1 MPLPRPLRPFAH
13 RDYSILVSAMIASVF
28 AHGMWAVAM
37 VYQVRELGGG
47 PAQLSIVATASSL
60 GLVTLV
66 LLGGITA
73 DRLSCRRIII
83 AVEALSLV
91 VMTTAAVLAVTGAIQ
106 LWHLSVVGFLGGAG
120 AAFFYPAYS
129 ALLPR
134 MLPAADLLAANGVE
148 GTMRPVLQTA
158 AGPAAA
164 GMIVAALSPGHAIV
178 GIAACH
184 LVALVGLRF
193 ISRNPAY
200 DTHGEHT
207 LAEHQHDGGAEQPA
221 TAVSAAP
228 STGAL
233 PVVAPSTGALPVVAP
248 ARTESG
254 PEPGSGPAEEP
265 AAEPDAEPAR
275 RPSMLGDMREGFAYT
290 LATPWLKWTL
300 IFAVISVVSFIG
312 PIEVLLPFIVSDRLD
327 GDAQTFGFVLA
338 AFGIGSAV
346 GSIITASLR
355 LPRRYLSVMVLVWGF
370 GTAPLAVVGFVT
382 EVWHLFAAVFVVGV
396 TGAVGNVIWGT
407 LLQRRVPARMLG
419 RISSLDFFVSLA
431 LMPVS
436 MAVAGPLGE
445 IVPLWVLFFVA
456 AFVSPVVGVI
466 AWLAGRMR
474 EDELAHPLR
483 SV

>member
-1 MPLPRPLRPFAH
+1 MPLPRPLRPFAY

-47 PAQLSIVATASSL
+47 PAQLSVVATASSL

-73 DRLSCRRIII
+73 DRLSCRKIII
-83 AVEALSLV
+83 AVEALSLA
-91 VMTTAAVLAVTGAIQ
+91 VMTGTAVLATTGMIE
-106 LWHLSVVGFLGGAG
+106 LWHLTLAGFLGGAG

-178 GIAACH
+178 GIALCH
-184 LVALVGLRF
+184 LAAVVVLRF

-207 LAEHQHDGGAEQPA
+207 LAGARHDDGAPQQA

-233 PVVAPSTGALPVVAP
+233 PVVAPSTGALPVVEP
-248 ARTESG
+248 TRTG
-254 PEPGSGPAEEP
+254 AAPEPGSGPAADP
-265 AAEPDAEPAR
+265 GAEPAG
-275 RPSMLGDMREGFAYT
+275 RPSMLGEMREGFAYT

-300 IFAVISVVSFIG
+300 VFAVLSVVSFIG

-327 GDAQTFGFVLA
+327 GDARTFGFVLA

-346 GSIITASLR
+346 GSITTASLR
-355 LPRRYLSVMVLVWGF
+355 LPRRYLTVMVLVWGF
-370 GTAPLAVVGFVT
+370 GTVPLAVVGFVT

-396 TGAVGNVIWGT
+396 TGAIGNVIWGT

-445 IVPLWVLFFVA
+445 VLPLWVIFCVA
-456 AFVSPVVGVI
+456 AFASPVVGVA
-466 AWLAGRMR
+466 AWLAGRLR
-474 EDELAHPLR
+474 EDEIAHPLR
-483 SV
+483 SG

>member
-83 AVEALSLV
+83 AVEALSLAI
-91 VMTTAAVLAVTGAIQ
+91 MTTAAVLAVTGAIQ

-207 LAEHQHDGGAEQPA
+207 LAENQRDGGAEQPA

-228 STGAL
+228 STGPL
-233 PVVAPSTGALPVVAP
+233 PVIMPVRAEVAP
-248 ARTESG
+248 E
-254 PEPGSGPAEEP
+254 
-265 AAEPDAEPAR
+265 AEPAPTR
-275 RPSMLGDMREGFAYT
+275 KSSMLGDMREGFAYT

-355 LPRRYLSVMVLVWGF
+355 LPRRYLTVMVLVWGF

-445 IVPLWVLFFVA
+445 IVPLWVIFFVA
-456 AFVSPVVGVI
+456 AFVSPIAGVI

-483 SV
+483 SA